1 MKKDYPTG
9 PFHDNLEDKYE
20 DKFFEDGVPN
30 DLSDE
35 LKKKIV
41 EVYSVNNRNLQKYIE
56 SMNPDLIITFGTGL
70 VKPYIFNIPKWG
82 TINIHRGDS

>member
-1 MKKDYPTG
+1 MWYNLRIKSFKKDYPTR
-9 PFHDNLEDKYE
+9 PFYNNLEDKYE

-56 SMNPDLIITFGTGL
+56 SMNPDLIITFGM
-70 VKPYIFNIPKWG
+70 V
-82 TINIHRGDS
+82 

>member
-1 MKKDYPTG
+1 M
-9 PFHDNLEDKYE
+9 NKYE

-56 SMNPDLIITFGTGL
+56 SMNPDLIITFGTYGKTL
-70 VKPYIFNIPKWG
+70 YF
-82 TINIHRGDS
+82 

>member
-1 MKKDYPTG
+1 M
-9 PFHDNLEDKYE
+9 
-20 DKFFEDGVPN
+20 
-30 DLSDE
+30 SDE

-56 SMNPDLIITFGTGL
+56 SMNPDLIITFGTL

-82 TINIHRGDS
+82 TINIHRGQIDKYRGLDSDLWASRMKILITLVLLFTMLMKT